1 MSGITYPFEF
11 EHAIVGES
19 ETNADIGNTVA
30 KTYLHRVIVT
40 ATDNN
45 HGGVTLS
52 HDDHSHVIV
61 PAGVG
66 KGVYSIELNLTSNA
80 TGWKA
85 TTGSHSTLIAVY
97 KVP

>member
-11 EHAIVGES
+11 EHAIVGAS
-19 ETNADIGNTVA
+19 ETNANIGNTVA

-40 ATDNN
+40 TTNNN
-45 HGGVTLS
+45 HTDVFIS
-52 HDDHSHVIV
+52 HDDHTHLLV
-61 PAGVG
+61 PSGTG

-85 TTGSHSTLIAVY
+85 TTSANSSLIAVY